1 MSAIQHFPAGVV
13 SAAAAGE
20 VLPDLKP
27 PGAVTPLLIG
37 GTAGMSAMM
46 AIMQMEAKAKT
57 SVRLLATVAVDLF
70 IDGLVLGLGYAA
82 GATQGWL
89 LRVALTIEILFF
101 GLPVAVSLKGGSRW
115 KPLLWTAGLV
125 LLLPIVSLAS
135 VPILALPLPYPT
147 GLLAFGLVALL
158 YLVTAEVLVEA
169 HDTPDKPWIT
179 AMFFAGFLLLLLLAD
194 LLEA

>member
-1 MSAIQHFPAGVV
+1 MASAIQHFPTGVV

-82 GATQGWL
+82 G
-89 LRVALTIEILFF
+89 RD
-101 GLPVAVSLKGGSRW
+101 
-115 KPLLWTAGLV
+115 AGLV
-125 LLLPIVSLAS
+125 AKGRADDRDP
-135 VPILALPLPYPT
+135 
-147 GLLAFGLVALL
+147 
-158 YLVTAEVLVEA
+158 VLR
-169 HDTPDKPWIT
+169 TPGRRKP
-179 AMFFAGFLLLLLLAD
+179 
-194 LLEA
+194 